1 MTKRQS
7 KTGRRTPRRLKRVV
21 SRRKR
26 ALATFYIPPDDG
38 TNFVIPGPPDEAG
51 LDMASDHMGIPAVQI
66 KVRRKYVTEAFL
78 KNLPEYDG

>member
-7 KTGRRTPRRLKRVV
+7 KTGKRTPRRRKRV
-21 SRRKR
+21 
-26 ALATFYIPPDDG
+26 LATFYIPPDDG